1 LNVYRLKA
9 GLGFKEEEVA
19 GEEEVLLSHLEKGL
33 HNLGLWKEKERRA
46 LGGREKGMKE
56 ELGLCCRCR
65 KTDFTMLVETSRP
78 VSCDLK
84 LKRKKQS
91 RKGSRLLI
99 LQSTLS
105 VMGRETCAVWLHRK
119 HSEAQIETS
128 IGERILR
135 FK

>member
-1 LNVYRLKA
+1 MNVYRLKA

-99 LQSTLS
+99 PCTL
-105 VMGRETCAVWLHRK
+105 R
-119 HSEAQIETS
+119 
-128 IGERILR
+128 
-135 FK
+135 